1 MKRKN
6 IKEEIRRF
14 FSIYPTSRLRVRQ
27 MERELNLPLPS
38 VIRYC
43 KELEK
48 ENILKK
54 EKISNI
60 YLYSADR
67 SSKSY
72 LFEKRLFNVKLLFE
86 SGLVDHLIK
95 EYSNPTIL
103 LFGSYSKGEDIEKSD
118 IDLYVETPKKHDFNL
133 QKFEKIL
140 NRRIQIFNYKNINDI
155 TNPHLS
161 NNIVNGIILNGFLEV
176 FK

>member
-14 FSIYPTSRLRVRQ
+14 FYICPTSRLRVRQ
-27 MERELNLPLPS
+27 IERELKLPLPS

-43 KELEK
+43 KELET
-48 ENILKK
+48 EGIIKK
-54 EKISNI
+54 ERISNI

-67 SSKSY
+67 ISKAY
-72 LFEKRLFNVKLLFE
+72 LFEKRFFNIRLLFE
-86 SGLVDHLIK
+86 SGLIDYLIK
-95 EYSNPTIL
+95 EYSNPTII

-118 IDLYVETPKKHDFNL
+118 IDLYIETPKKHDFNL
-133 QKFEKIL
+133 QRFEKIL
-140 NRRIQIFNYKNINDI
+140 NRKIQIFNYKNINDI
-155 TNPHLS
+155 LNPHLS
-161 NNIVNGIILNGFLEV
+161 NNIVNGITLNGFLEV

>member
-27 MERELNLPLPS
+27 IERELKLPLPS

-43 KELEK
+43 KELEN
-48 ENILKK
+48 EGILKK
-54 EKISNI
+54 ERISGI

-67 SSKSY
+67 SSKVY
-72 LFEKRLFNVKLLFE
+72 IFEKRFFNIKLLFE
-86 SGLVDHLIK
+86 SGFIDHLIK
-95 EYSNPTIL
+95 EYSNPTII

-133 QKFEKIL
+133 QRIEKIL
-140 NRRIQIFNYKNINDI
+140 NRKIQIFNYKNINDI
-155 TNPHLS
+155 SNPHLS
-161 NNIVNGIILNGFLEV
+161 NNIVNGITLNGFLEV